1 MPLILLGW
9 LILIV
14 SAIAISALLIFPPRS
29 RGSRREQLDVETCK
43 ACLEDIGSQIKLG
56 KLNEA
61 EADAARLALLSQP
74 RSSNGGYGQDLRRAA
89 RKFIAPVAVLLLVAG
104 IGAVTSFVWD
114 APEATGLEDTISDSQ
129 SPSGSDGEMLAG
141 LTDYTRSIATEEPA
155 STAAAGKLLPD
166 VNTMIERLAARL
178 ETAPGDIEGWRTLG
192 WSYFHTARYEQAA
205 AAFANAVELDPSSA
219 ELTRSYE
226 EAKAKA
232 SESDSTKTAASL
244 QTGAVGNGGD
254 GPGAEKET
262 QSEAMPTPER
272 DAVIRSM
279 VDGLADRLESSPR
292 DVEGWTRLMRSRVVL
307 GEREVAATAFRKALD
322 VFKDDSA
329 ASDKITAAAIELG
342 LRAE

>member
-14 SAIAISALLIFPPRS
+14 SAIAISALLIFPTRS

-104 IGAVTSFVWD
+104 IGAVTSYVWD
-114 APEATGLEDTISDSQ
+114 PPEALEDTISDSK
-129 SPSGSDGEMLAG
+129 SPSGSDGEMLAR
-141 LTDYTRSIATEEPA
+141 LTDYTRSIGAEETAP
-155 STAAAGKLLPD
+155 TAAAGKLLPD

-244 QTGAVGNGGD
+244 QTGAVGKGGD
-254 GPGAEKET
+254 GPGAEEET

-342 LRAE
+342 LRAK